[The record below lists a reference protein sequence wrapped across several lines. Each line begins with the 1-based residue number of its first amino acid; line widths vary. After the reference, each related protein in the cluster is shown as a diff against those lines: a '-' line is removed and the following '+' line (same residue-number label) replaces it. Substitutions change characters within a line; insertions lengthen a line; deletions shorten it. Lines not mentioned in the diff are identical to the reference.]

1 MNIAIVGLGVVG
13 GSFAKAIRKHF
24 SPLTKVL
31 GIDIDVNTIEAALEQ
46 GLIDYGETTNESIIQ
61 QADLVIIALYPN
73 AVVQFMQEHSHL
85 FKEGAIVTEATGI
98 KVQLMESINNFI
110 PDTID
115 FIFGHPMAGR
125 ENKGLD
131 YASAEVFEGANYL
144 ITPTPLNQQKNLDW
158 FTGFIE
164 TIGFRRVSFVDAS
177 NHDEMIAYT
186 SQLAHVIAVS
196 LINSDLVDRNTA
208 LFVGDSYRDLTRIA
222 KLNEDLW
229 SELFFT
235 NKEEL
240 LKAIERFEEKVI
252 DMKMAI
258 VEGNREQMKDYFIE
272 STKRRLKLEQED
284 RKYKQ

>member
-73 AVVQFMQEHSHL
+73 AVVQFMQEHSQL

>member
-1 MNIAIVGLGVVG
+1 M
-13 GSFAKAIRKHF
+13 
-24 SPLTKVL
+24 
-31 GIDIDVNTIEAALEQ
+31 
-46 GLIDYGETTNESIIQ
+46 
-61 QADLVIIALYPN
+61 
-73 AVVQFMQEHSHL
+73 
-85 FKEGAIVTEATGI
+85 
-98 KVQLMESINNFI
+98 
-110 PDTID
+110 
-115 FIFGHPMAGR
+115 
-125 ENKGLD
+125 
-131 YASAEVFEGANYL
+131 
-144 ITPTPLNQQKNLDW
+144 
-158 FTGFIE
+158 
-164 TIGFRRVSFVDAS
+164 SFVDAS

-252 DMKMAI
+252 DMKTAI